1 MNKLYE
7 NVKEKLSLIENMYD
21 IIRIIDPI
29 NKNIIDIKNGE
40 IKDLKGKCYENFNN
54 GTICSNCIL
63 IRANIENDI
72 FIKIEHVYNKVML
85 IIAMPVMI
93 KKEKYVVEIIKDIS
107 AKNNKISSINYGKNV
122 NIMIDN
128 MNAKMIKDD
137 LMGVYNRIYIEER
150 LPVDL
155 NNSVLNKYLLSVI
168 MIDIDDFKN
177 VNEEHGEDIVKKI
190 LKDFYKLI
198 GDLFAQNSYWIERY
212 SNDKFIIVLNNV
224 DKEKAYKISEQIRNL
239 LEDISFKY
247 SEKIIKLK
255 SNFSIYSAEDEISD
269 IKNILEAL
277 EKNIFE
283 EKQKRIEEEIY
294 KEEKLSRLNY
304 RIQEL
309 RNVLNEMC
317 ISSDETVDY
326 QQTLKISQDLDK
338 LIVEYMKNVI

>member
-29 NKNIIDIKNGE
+29 NKNIIDIKNDE
-40 IKDLKGKCYENFNN
+40 IKNIKGKCYENFNK
-54 GTICSNCIL
+54 GTICSNCIS

-85 IIAMPVMI
+85 IIAMPAMI
-93 KKEKYVVEIIKDIS
+93 KEEKYVVEIIKDIS
-107 AKNNKISSINYGKNV
+107 VKNNKISSINYDKNV
-122 NIMIDN
+122 KVMIDN
-128 MNAKMIKDD
+128 MNEKIIKDD

-155 NNSVLNKYLLSVI
+155 NNSILNKYLLSII

-177 VNEEHGEDIVKKI
+177 VNEEHRQDIVKKI

-198 GDLFAQNSYWIERY
+198 DDLVAQNSYWIGRY
-212 SNDKFIIVLNNV
+212 SNDKFIIVLNNI
-224 DKEKAYKISEQIRNL
+224 DKEDVCKISEQIRIL
-239 LEDISFKY
+239 LEDVSLEY
-247 SEKIIKLK
+247 NDKIIKLK
-255 SNFSIYSAEDEISD
+255 ASFGIYCSENEITD
-269 IKNILEAL
+269 IKNILTEL

-283 EKQKRIEEEIY
+283 EKKKRID
-294 KEEKLSRLNY
+294 EEKNKEKKLSILNY

-309 RNVLNEMC
+309 RDVLNEMC
-317 ISSDETVDY
+317 ISLDKTVNY
-326 QQTLKISQDLDK
+326 EQTLKVSQDLDE
-338 LIVEYMKNVI
+338 LIVEYMKNII